1 MMNKDKSYY
10 YLMILN
16 AHGGLIYHK
25 VNFSS
30 SNEYFVLELCEKR
43 H

>member
-1 MMNKDKSYY
+1 MNKEKSYY

-25 VNFSS
+25 VNFSKSFHNS
-30 SNEYFVLELCEKR
+30 SLELCEKR
-43 H
+43 Y